1 MSIEKKSTPNV
12 VGNATKDLYYQSPA
26 SAKKVNLSTTII
38 ACFVTLA
45 IGLAVGVNY
54 DYLKTLF
61 TGGKTI
67 SNIDFSSL
75 EDIYYQLAV
84 DFDGDLDKE
93 KVIQEAKRG
102 LVNAAGDDY
111 TYYLTATEAADFE
124 KDLNGDVGAGIG
136 VEIGERNGYITVLRT
151 TPDNPARKAGILAGD
166 IIYKADGED
175 ISTLTTEE
183 AAKKL
188 RGAAGTEV
196 TITVIR
202 DKEEKEFKLV
212 RETINNVSAYID
224 YKGDKA
230 VITLSRF
237 DLETGTLV
245 TNLANEAV
253 DKGYKKFIIDLR
265 NNGGGY
271 VSAAQE
277 VASLWIDGDLVV
289 DQHSSHGGSYN
300 EKTYAKSGR
309 AVLKGK
315 QTTVLV
321 NNGTASAS
329 EILAGALQDYDL
341 AEIYGEQTYGKGSVQ
356 VLRTMPTGEMLR
368 ITTARWYTP
377 KGQDIQG
384 HGVTPD
390 KVIERSFDQI
400 NKNEDPQMDAALE
413 R

>member
-12 VGNATKDLYYQSPA
+12 VENTTKDLYYQSPA
-26 SAKKVNLSTTII
+26 STKKVNLSTTVI

-111 TYYLTATEAADFE
+111 TYYLIATEAADFE

-151 TPDNPARKAGILAGD
+151 TPDNPARKAGI
-166 IIYKADGED
+166 
-175 ISTLTTEE
+175 
-183 AAKKL
+183 
-188 RGAAGTEV
+188 
-196 TITVIR
+196 TVIR
-202 DKEEKEFKLV
+202 DNEEKEFKLV
-212 RETINNVSAYID
+212 RETINNVSAYIE

-253 DKGYKKFIIDLR
+253 DKGYKKFVIDLR

-321 NNGTASAS
+321 NNGTATAS

-390 KVIERSFDQI
+390 KVIERSFEQI